1 MEIILIIAIY
11 LIAFVILWYATGLIF
26 DGTRQL
32 TQLTKLS
39 SFATS
44 FFILGMLT
52 SIPELSVGLN
62 AIVDK
67 QPSIFVGDLLGATLT
82 LFGLVIPLLAIFG
95 HRIKLVHQ
103 LSARKL
109 QLAMVIAFLQVIFVF
124 DGTLTQIEAVISIVG
139 YVLLFT
145 AIEKTKDLGEKL
157 HNAISDGKKEG
168 FVNAVKITI

>member
-1 MEIILIIAIY
+1 MLEIFIIIAIY

-44 FFILGMLT
+44 FFFLGILAA
-52 SIPELSVGLN
+52 IPEVSVGLN
-62 AIVDK
+62 AVADK

-103 LSARKL
+103 LSTTKL
-109 QLAMVIAFLQVIFVF
+109 QLA
-124 DGTLTQIEAVISIVG
+124 
-139 YVLLFT
+139 
-145 AIEKTKDLGEKL
+145 
-157 HNAISDGKKEG
+157 
-168 FVNAVKITI
+168 